1 VRFRNSTFGAE
12 YKCTDLERYGVKM
25 DGIVGHV
32 TACLRPVIYT
42 PFERGG
48 VNLTM
53 AFAMLR
59 NLGESKFNTL
69 QNELARGKAP
79 LALAR
84 TIRSQWGEF
93 KDSSDTL
100 LAMQLTRLRKHMALG
115 KMGKQMPVTI
125 EANRRPDVRALKS
138 PNLDVFQELVAL
150 ATMQRIR
157 VQALWEKEITSNKP
171 CPLLNAA
178 VMILRDMLLS
188 VRKMKVE
195 LGIEEELAG
204 LSMPNRTDGNKQSDL
219 EKEQQM
225 HKAMAAVQEIFRK
238 RDIVVPTY
246 HPPIPVESENRFN
259 RPSDDRD
266 VLRTV
271 RT

>member
-1 VRFRNSTFGAE
+1 MGSLSCHGLFAARRMHT
-12 YKCTDLERYGVKM
+12 LE
-25 DGIVGHV
+25 
-32 TACLRPVIYT
+32 L
-42 PFERGG
+42 GG

-59 NLGESKFNTL
+59 NLGESKFSAL

-84 TIRSQWGEF
+84 TIRSQWGDF
-93 KDSSDTL
+93 QDCSDTL

-115 KMGKQMPVTI
+115 KIGKQMPMTI
-125 EANRRPDVRALKS
+125 EANRRPDIRALKS

-171 CPLLNAA
+171 CSTLNAA
-178 VMILRDMLLS
+178 VIVLRDMLLS

-204 LSMPNRTDGNKQSDL
+204 LSNASRTRGNKQSDIET
-219 EKEQQM
+219 EKHVYESI
-225 HKAMAAVQEIFRK
+225 ARVQEIFRK
-238 RDIVVPTY
+238 RGIVVPEDA
-246 HPPIPVESENRFN
+246 PPILGESDNRFN
-259 RPSDDRD
+259 
-266 VLRTV
+266 
-271 RT
+271 